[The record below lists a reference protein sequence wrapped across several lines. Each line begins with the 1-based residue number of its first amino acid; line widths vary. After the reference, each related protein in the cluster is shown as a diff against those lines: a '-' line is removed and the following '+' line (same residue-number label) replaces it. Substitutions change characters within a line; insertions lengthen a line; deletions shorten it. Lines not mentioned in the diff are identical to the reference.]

1 MAVQS
6 VDRALDLME
15 LIGEQPGGLVDLSQ
29 RADLAPSTASRL
41 LGALTDRGAVHRDD
55 DGAYHLGPL
64 VHRLASTG
72 SVSPVLIETRAAETV
87 AELAIRLDEAAC
99 ISIPVGSE
107 TLTVTQSAV
116 SKPVQA
122 QDWTGHRWPITG
134 GGSGA
139 VMMATWPTQRVEPIL
154 ARLDAA
160 TRASVASEIASA
172 RAAGISWSHGTY
184 VEGLSSVAAPI
195 LGPDGT
201 AVAAVLGY
209 GPSYRFPAEGREATV
224 ATIVA
229 EAGATITRLLE
240 D

>member
-1 MAVQS
+1 MG
-6 VDRALDLME
+6 D
-15 LIGEQPGGLVDLSQ
+15 QPGGLVDLSQ
-29 RADLAPSTASRL
+29 RAELAPSTTSRL
-41 LGALTDRGAVHRDD
+41 LETLAGRGAVHRDD
-55 DGAYHLGPL
+55 AGVYHLGPL

-72 SVSPVLIETRAAETV
+72 TVSPVLIETRAAETV
-87 AELAIRLDEAAC
+87 ADLAIRLDEAAC
-99 ISIPVGSE
+99 ISIPVGAE

-116 SKPVQA
+116 PKPVQA

-139 VMMATWPTQRVEPIL
+139 VMMATWPAQRVEAIL
-154 ARLDAA
+154 GRLDGP
-160 TRASVASEIASA
+160 TRTVVRGEIAA
-172 RAAGISWSHGTY
+172 AKAAGTSWSHGTY

-209 GPSYRFPAEGREATV
+209 GPSYRFPAEGRDQAV
-224 ATIVA
+224 AAIVA
-229 EAGATITRLLE
+229 EAGRTITELLE

>member
-6 VDRALDLME
+6 IDRALDLLE
-15 LIGEQPGGLVDLSQ
+15 LIGDEPGGLVDLSQ
-29 RADLAPSTASRL
+29 RSDLAPSTTSRL
-41 LGALTDRGAVHRDD
+41 LETLAGRGAVHRDD
-55 DGAYHLGPL
+55 AGVYHLGPL
-64 VHRLASTG
+64 IHRLASTAT
-72 SVSPVLIETRAAETV
+72 VSPVLIETRAAETV
-87 AELAIRLDEAAC
+87 AELAVRLDEAAC
-99 ISIPVGSE
+99 ISIPIGAE

-116 SKPVQA
+116 PKPVQA

-134 GGSGA
+134 GSGA
-139 VMMATWPTQRVEPIL
+139 VMMATWPAQRVDAIL
-154 ARLDAA
+154 GRLD
-160 TRASVASEIASA
+160 ASA
-172 RAAGISWSHGTY
+172 RANVRTEIATAKAAGTSWSHGNY

-209 GPSYRFPAEGREATV
+209 GPSYRFPAEGRDQAV

-229 EAGATITRLLE
+229 EAGRTITERLE